1 MRGRSNRKNTTIAKP
16 VVVFFCNDNCL
27 ILRNRDMVPGI
38 HGRICN
44 CVYIDRSVDQ
54 AVGIQGIGQFVHYGQ
69 RLGPVVSVHRIGDI
83 HGDQQI
89 GLHFALTGGFLN
101 LTNQIT
107 ADIGADGRG
116 KIGKIGFQKGFPL
129 RIHCRREGQG
139 EYWKNHQ
146 DFGEPADQ
154 EGKSQ
159 HDKQHA
165 EEENTEKVFASF
177 QTVGID
183 SGAQYQQI
191 HSICRQSDCGSGGN
205 RF

>member
-1 MRGRSNRKNTTIAKP
+1 M
-16 VVVFFCNDNCL
+16 
-27 ILRNRDMVPGI
+27 
-38 HGRICN
+38 
-44 CVYIDRSVDQ
+44 
-54 AVGIQGIGQFVHYGQ
+54 GIQSIGQFVHYGQ

-89 GLHFALTGGFLN
+89 NLHFALTGGFLK

-205 RF
+205 RFQPARAVVFPAGENQNESGYQKYGHNSKQEDPIEIQKCPCKTLTG